1 MSFLSSS
8 CSFSRYRVINEIPD
22 HLWSQI
28 QDLLVEYSF
37 QEIEDTNEEQAYG
50 WVCFENMLDN
60 IWKTAPPQKAEYL
73 AFSLRLDTRRI
84 PAAVFKK
91 HYQIGLEK
99 LKQNNKEKGKNFV
112 SREQK
117 AELREQLKMKLL
129 SRTLPIPALFE
140 VIWNP
145 QQNRIYFDSIQPKVK
160 NLFEDLFS
168 QTFQLY
174 LEPLSPYFLAF
185 EQLNNEL
192 QEKLNRYEPMTLV

>member
-22 HLWSQI
+22 HLWSKI

-168 QTFQLY
+168 QTFPLY

>member
-22 HLWSQI
+22 HLWSKI